1 VEFLPS
7 ADDQAWLINA
17 LALLL
22 RSRGTHQFLSMP
34 LVEPTPKFFPDPWS
48 FSAEG
53 LDRVVRRL
61 MQYADLGSLEVR
73 VGTFTDPGFVSAK
86 HDLGATHS
94 VAGVFLGLESGCVY
108 FAFNE
113 YAPADAAFMAG
124 VMAHEVAHAYRAF
137 HQLSDDTDRDREE
150 WLTDVTGVYLGFGVL
165 LANNSYR
172 YRTQGEVVGARSHHS
187 WSAHR
192 VGYLSPQAF
201 AYLLAIQMEARGLYG
216 PERKRLLNEL
226 EANQAGFT
234 KAAADSIQ
242 EWPEARFQQ
251 LQFPGSGDTIEEVPL
266 ESILISL
273 PDIVVVAGD
282 GEQPEEAAAPE
293 RLPNHGRPV
302 FRVAQ
307 SRALLDSTIG
317 LFVGFVPGIL
327 LGVLLHEGW
336 AYAVF
341 PALGLIV
348 GWNRGSR
355 IRHDVC
361 ADPECESVIGRDA
374 TTCPGCG
381 GVVAGSIRRP
391 SERLAAAE
399 EFELRNKPKRRPRAK
414 KRRAPR

>member
-7 ADDQAWLINA
+7 ADDQVWLVDA
-17 LALLL
+17 LGELL
-22 RSRGTHQFLSMP
+22 RRRGTRQFLSMP
-34 LVEPTPKFFPDPWS
+34 LVEPTPRFFPDPWS

-61 MQYADLGSLEVR
+61 MQYADLGTLEVQI
-73 VGTFTDPGFVSAK
+73 GTFAHPGVSTK
-86 HDLGATHS
+86 HDLGATNS
-94 VAGVFLGLESGCVY
+94 VAGLFLGLESGCVY

-113 YAPADAAFMAG
+113 HAPADAAFTAG

-137 HQLSDDTDRDREE
+137 HQLNDDTDRDREE

-172 YRTQGEVVGARSHHS
+172 YRTQGARSHHS
-187 WSAHR
+187 WSAQR
-192 VGYLSPQAF
+192 VGYLGPQAF
-201 AYLLAIQMEARGLYG
+201 AYLLAIQMEARGLHG

-242 EWPEARFQQ
+242 VWPEDRFQQ
-251 LQFPGSGDTIEEVPL
+251 LQFPGSADPIEEVPL
-266 ESILISL
+266 ESILVSL
-273 PDIVVVAGD
+273 PDFVVVAGD
-282 GEQPEEAAAPE
+282 GEPFEDAEAPE
-293 RLPNHGRPV
+293 SLPNHGRPV
-302 FRVAQ
+302 FRVPE
-307 SRALLDSTIG
+307 SRALPDSTIG

-327 LGVLLHEGW
+327 LGVLLHEPW
-336 AYAVF
+336 AYVIF
-341 PALGLIV
+341 PVLGLIA
-348 GWNRGSR
+348 GWNRGNR

-361 ADPECESVIGRDA
+361 SDPECKSVIGPDA

-381 GVVAGSIRRP
+381 GIVAGSIRRA

-399 EFELRNKPKRRPRAK
+399 EFELKNKPKRRPRAK
-414 KRRAPR
+414 KRRPPR